1 MSFLKLS
8 VAAAVALST
17 MSAPLL
23 AANPASSLSVARTSA
38 SLENESELGG
48 GILIPLLALAAVITG
63 IVVVVDDEDEPDSP

>member
-17 MSAPLL
+17 TSAPLL